1 MVFGPVPFGLSIGQS
16 FYKQLIMPI
25 TTIRICEEEEARQ
38 MLNDGTMDRFLRH
51 WRKQYPGDNKLAMY
65 RPVKHA
71 TGYTFR
77 EVKELVDNWWR
88 EVRFE
93 IGDQLC
99 IQYVGDEPRLY
110 RKQGTEW
117 AQMSEGFPYLA
128 NLSIWFDWGL
138 GKKRPGPFRF
148 KNYGEF

>member
-1 MVFGPVPFGLSIGQS
+1 
-16 FYKQLIMPI
+16 MPI

-65 RPVKHA
+65 WLMKHA
-71 TGYTFR
+71 TGCTLR
-77 EVKELVDNWWR
+77 EAKELVDKWWR

-93 IGDQLC
+93 IGDQLY
-99 IQYVGDEPRLY
+99 IRYEGDSPLLY
-110 RKQGTEW
+110 RKQGAEW
-117 AQMSEGFPYLA
+117 VQTSQGFPGLV
-128 NLSIWFDWGL
+128 NLSIWFQWGL
-138 GKKRPGPFRF
+138 GKERPGPFRF